1 MEALSHPPAPLR
13 GRAMR
18 DFGGAG
24 ELEASSASS
33 LTGFSSRTGRGSE
46 AGSGGATSSL
56 AGFSHV
62 GAPLSFSSTSAP
74 LCSPAWMLGEA
85 PATTPP
91 SPQAPLF

>member
-46 AGSGGATSSL
+46 AGSGRGDLLPRRLLPRRRSSL
-56 AGFSHV
+56 LQLH
-62 GAPLSFSSTSAP
+62 
-74 LCSPAWMLGEA
+74 
-85 PATTPP
+85 
-91 SPQAPLF
+91 